1 MHRRQA
7 LQAALA
13 ALGGLSLFEAMAA
26 DAAGVSTPG
35 TAVNPDLV
43 RHVSAPTFLPPAGSC
58 DCHVHVFDGAR
69 FPFAAKRSYTPGAAR
84 VEDLIAFE
92 KRIGIDR
99 IVLVQPSVYGVDNAA
114 LLDAL
119 GQLGDRARGVAV
131 IDLEKTS
138 PADLRDMHA
147 KGVRGIRLNLE
158 VSGQRNHE
166 FALTQLKRAEQ
177 LVGPLGWAVQIY
189 ADVDVIAELA
199 IDIAGLK
206 VPVVLDH
213 FGGIKA
219 HKKDEQKAA
228 FATVVDL
235 VKRGNAYVKLSAP
248 YRASRSA
255 PGFEDVAEFA
265 QALIQARSDRLVW
278 ASDWPHTGSSGNRNG
293 NLDQI
298 EPFRKEDAGRALNQL
313 ASWANTPALLQR
325 ILVDNPARLYAFD
338 RAVT

>member
-1 MHRRQA
+1 
-7 LQAALA
+7 
-13 ALGGLSLFEAMAA
+13 
-26 DAAGVSTPG
+26 
-35 TAVNPDLV
+35 VNQDLIG
-43 RHVSAPTFLPPAGSC
+43 HVSVPAFQPPAGSC
-58 DCHVHVFDGAR
+58 DCHVHIFDGAR
-69 FPFAAKRSYTPGAAR
+69 FPFAAKRSYTPAAAR
-84 VEDLIAFE
+84 VADLIAFE
-92 KRIGIDR
+92 QRIGIDR

-114 LLDAL
+114 LIDGL
-119 GQLGDRARGVAV
+119 GQLGERARGVAV

-138 PADLRDMHA
+138 LRDLQVMHA

-166 FALTQLKRAEQ
+166 FAQTQLKRAEQ

-189 ADVDVIAELA
+189 ADVDVTAELA
-199 IDIAGLK
+199 TDIAGLK

-213 FGGIKA
+213 FAGIKA

-255 PGFEDVAEFA
+255 PNFEDVTEFA
-265 QALIQARSDRLVW
+265 QTLIEARPDRLVW

-313 ASWANTPALLQR
+313 ASWAKTPALLQR
-325 ILVDNPARLYAFD
+325 ILVDNPARLYGFG
-338 RAVT
+338 RAAV

>member
-1 MHRRQA
+1 MHRRQV
-7 LQAALA
+7 LQAGLA
-13 ALGGLSLFEAMAA
+13 AIGGLSLLEAMAA
-26 DAAGVSTPG
+26 DATGVSTEGAP
-35 TAVNPDLV
+35 VSQDLV
-43 RHVSAPTFLPPAGSC
+43 RHVSVPAFPPPAGSC

-69 FPFAAKRSYTPGAAR
+69 FPFSAKRSYTPGAAR
-84 VEDLIAFE
+84 VKDLIAFE
-92 KRIGIDR
+92 QRIGIDR
-99 IVLVQPSVYGVDNAA
+99 IVLVQPSVYAFDNAA

-119 GQLGDRARGVAV
+119 GRLGERARGVAV
-131 IDLEKTS
+131 IDLETTPHAALQS
-138 PADLRDMHA
+138 MHA

-177 LVGPLGWAVQIY
+177 LIGPFGWAVQVY

-199 IDIAGLK
+199 ADIVALK

-213 FGGIKA
+213 FAGIKA

-228 FATVVDL
+228 FASVIEL

-255 PGFEDVAEFA
+255 PNFDDVTEFA
-265 QALIQARSDRLVW
+265 LALIAARSDRLVW
-278 ASDWPHTGSSGNRNG
+278 ASDWPHTGSSGNRSG

-313 ASWANTPALLQR
+313 ASWANTPVLLQR
-325 ILVDNPARLYAFD
+325 ILVDNPARLYGFGH
-338 RAVT
+338 AVA